1 MRTMRSVVAD
11 TLGEPSEVLHLQT
24 RPLPEPGPG
33 QVRIRVAAVPVHA
46 SDLHTIRGR
55 YGFTPEF
62 PTVPGI
68 ESVGVIDELGSGTD
82 GLTVGQRVI
91 TIGVTDTW
99 QEYVV
104 ADAGRVL
111 PVPAGMS
118 DSTAAQI
125 LANPLTAVILTG
137 DELDVRQDEWLLQTA
152 AGSTV
157 GQSVIQLGAHVGF
170 KTLNVVRRRSA
181 VEDILALGGTSVVCT
196 EDEDLRERVA
206 DIAGHDGVSKAI
218 DCVSGQ
224 VGADVSRALAPHGE
238 LVVYGALSTHRQTD
252 SDKLT
257 IPIFARSL
265 IYETKTVRGFWL
277 FRWFTETPKDRV
289 AAAIDRTVQLADSGV
304 LRVPEGHPIPVDN
317 FSEAVYL
324 AEAPAHRGKPL
335 LVFEP

>member
-1 MRTMRSVVAD
+1 MSTMRSVVAD
-11 TLGEPSEVLHLQT
+11 TVGEPSEVLHLEA
-24 RPLPEPGPG
+24 RPVPEPGPG

-91 TIGVTDTW
+91 TVGVRGTW

-104 ADAGRVL
+104 ADVERIL
-111 PVPAGMS
+111 PVPVGMS
-118 DSTAAQI
+118 DSTAAQV
-125 LANPLTAVILTG
+125 LSNPLTAVILTS
-137 DELDVRQDEWLLQTA
+137 DELDVRPGEWLLQTA
-152 AGSTV
+152 AGSIV
-157 GQSVIQLGAHVGF
+157 GRSVIQLGAHAGF

-181 VEDILALGGTSVVCT
+181 VEDILALGGTAVICT

-206 DIAGHDGVSKAI
+206 AITGRDGVSKAI
-218 DCVSGQ
+218 DCVGGQ

-238 LVVYGALSTHRQTD
+238 LIVYGALSTHRQTD
-252 SDKLT
+252 PDKLA

-265 IYETKTVRGFWL
+265 IYETKIVRGFWL
-277 FRWFTETPKDRV
+277 LRWFTETPRDRMT
-289 AAAIDRTVQLADSGV
+289 ATIDRTLRLVVSGA
-304 LRVPEGHPIPVDN
+304 LRVPEGRPIPVER
-317 FSEAVYL
+317 FGEAVDL
-324 AEAPAHRGKPL
+324 AEAPAHEGKPL